1 MAPAPRPSRGEPPGR
16 SAGAS
21 PERPPRGR
29 SWLVGLVPGLLV
41 GLAVGGTAGALV
53 LPGERA
59 PGVGDAR
66 VAELQ
71 VEETARDSA
80 ALDALNDRA
89 ARMLD
94 LLAPV
99 VTAAGRHVL
108 EPAPDPA
115 PDPGADGAGAP
126 AGAAGPPMPGSADV
140 AAWGDTVGE
149 AREVL
154 GDPPSAGTGVNV
166 ARAGL
171 AAALV
176 DLEAAVDALA
186 LAADTAEAGG
196 DPVPAQRVA
205 GTALRGA
212 AATWSVGATQLDAVN
227 VEAGNGHVHLYL
239 PPVAGSGALAADPA
253 PTGRP
258 AATGGPAAGS

>member
-1 MAPAPRPSRGEPPGR
+1 V
-16 SAGAS
+16 AG
-21 PERPPRGR
+21 G
-29 SWLVGLVPGLLV
+29 V
-41 GLAVGGTAGALV
+41 V
-53 LPGERA
+53 LPGDDRGTEA
-59 PGVGDAR
+59 PGGR

-71 VEETARDSA
+71 AEAAARDTA

-99 VTAAGRHVL
+99 VTEAGGHVADPAADAAADPAADGPEAPAAGAVPRP
-108 EPAPDPA
+108 PAAVDVTA
-115 PDPGADGAGAP
+115 WRSAVAD
-126 AGAAGPPMPGSADV
+126 
-140 AAWGDTVGE
+140 

-176 DLEAAVDALA
+176 DLDAAVDALA
-186 LAADTAEAGG
+186 LATATAEAGG

-239 PPVAGSGALAADPA
+239 PPVAGSGALTADPE

-258 AATGGPAAGS
+258 EGGS